1 MRPFLSLAL
10 LVATATQAA
19 PRVPAPAFA
28 LAQVQQVP
36 APGAETS
43 VPPPSTQPQSLPEAP
58 VGPASRPE
66 PLVPAEA
73 TEASAPP
80 AGVRPNAAPAQG
92 TDEVPASEPSRVDDT
107 APVPAA
113 EPAPTVETDSA
124 PATTGAAGQ
133 EAPPVPDD
141 APVLASDLGSDAP
154 RTTDAQQ
161 QRLVNGA
168 PLYNPNVSVHIVQ
181 KKRFADE
188 GRHELTVY
196 PAAVQV
202 NGKYTRHAGTAA
214 HYTYHLQENFALQVM
229 GQYNWYSNESDFNL
243 ELIDKVREQAQA
255 ASSLLLVWGAHA
267 GVEVTPLYGKF
278 AFLNNSLAQFSV
290 VLSGGAGIGST
301 RHLIRPAVTNDV
313 EGESF
318 QVPAR
323 FGDTGTKFMGSVG
336 GGFRLQFG
344 ESYALRVEVR
354 DLIYTAR
361 VDRVDGCNLADF
373 EALEAA
379 RSTNQPFS
387 SLNLSGSCRYE
398 KFDGVDPKTK
408 KNYREDII
416 LGRDL
421 VAEPSSDV
429 LNNVSFYAGFSVLF

>member
-1 MRPFLSLAL
+1 MRPFRSIAL
-10 LVATATQAA
+10 LVAAVPALAFAQGASPAQPPAA
-19 PRVPAPAFA
+19 PGPDATAPASPS
-28 LAQVQQVP
+28 P
-36 APGAETS
+36 AE
-43 VPPPSTQPQSLPEAP
+43 PPERQRTERDAPAVPQSQPEAT
-58 VGPASRPE
+58 PATP
-66 PLVPAEA
+66 
-73 TEASAPP
+73 
-80 AGVRPNAAPAQG
+80 AAPAVTG
-92 TDEVPASEPSRVDDT
+92 EDDT
-107 APVPAA
+107 DNAPSSQAPEAQAPAA
-113 EPAPTVETDSA
+113 TPPT
-124 PATTGAAGQ
+124 
-133 EAPPVPDD
+133 D
-141 APVLASDLGSDAP
+141 APVLDSGEAP

-168 PLYNPNVSVHIVQ
+168 PLYNPNVNVHIVQ

-188 GRHELTVY
+188 GKHELVLY

-202 NGKYTRHAGTAA
+202 NGKFTNHVGTALN
-214 HYTYHLQENFALQVM
+214 YVYHLQENFALQVG
-229 GQYNWYSNESDFNL
+229 GQYNWYSDESDFNL

-255 ASSLLLVWGAHA
+255 ASSLLLQWGAHA

-278 AFLNNSLAQFSV
+278 AFFNNSLAQFSV
-290 VLSGGAGIGST
+290 VLSGGAGIGKT
-301 RHLIRPAVTNDV
+301 RHLIRPEVANEVD
-313 EGESF
+313 GETY

-323 FGDTGTKFMGSVG
+323 FGDTGNKFLGEVG
-336 GGFRLQFG
+336 GGFRVQFG
-344 ESYALRVEVR
+344 EHYALRLEVR

-361 VDRVDGCNLADF
+361 VDKVDGCNLADF

-379 RSTNQPFS
+379 RAANQPFDG
-387 SLNLSGSCRYE
+387 LNLSGSCKVS

>member
-1 MRPFLSLAL
+1 MRPILSLAL
-10 LVATATQAA
+10 LVA
-19 PRVPAPAFA
+19 APALA
-28 LAQVQQVP
+28 LAQASGGQSVP

-43 VPPPSTQPQSLPEAP
+43 VPPPPAQSQPKPEAP
-58 VGPASRPE
+58 EPPSSRPE
-66 PLVPAEA
+66 PI
-73 TEASAPP
+73 AP
-80 AGVRPNAAPAQG
+80 
-92 TDEVPASEPSRVDDT
+92 
-107 APVPAA
+107 
-113 EPAPTVETDSA
+113 
-124 PATTGAAGQ
+124 Q
-133 EAPPVPDD
+133 EAPEPEAEAPAPQGTEQQQAPVLAEPTPPEPATPED
-141 APVLASDLGSDAP
+141 APVLAAEAP

-161 QRLVNGA
+161 QRLVHGA

-188 GRHELTVY
+188 GKHEFAFF
-196 PAAVQV
+196 PATVQV
-202 NGKYTRHAGTAA
+202 NGKYTNHAGSALQ
-214 HYTYHLQENFALQVM
+214 YIYHLHENFAFQAS

-255 ASSLLLVWGAHA
+255 ASSLLLVWGAQA

-278 AFLNNSLAQFSV
+278 AFLNDSLAQFSV
-290 VLSGGAGIGST
+290 VLSGGAGVGAT
-301 RHLIRPAVTNDV
+301 RHLIRPEVTNEA
-313 EGESF
+313 EGGERF
-318 QVPAR
+318 TVPAR
-323 FGDTGTKFMGSVG
+323 FGDTGTKFLGSVG

-344 ESYALRVEVR
+344 ESYALRMEVR

-361 VDRVDGCNLADF
+361 VDKVDGCNLADF

-379 RSTNQPFS
+379 RAANQDFST
-387 SLNLSGSCRYE
+387 LALSGSCNYQ

-429 LNNVSFYAGFSVLF
+429 LNNISFYAGFSILF

>member
-1 MRPFLSLAL
+1 MRPFRSIAL
-10 LVATATQAA
+10 LVAA
-19 PRVPAPAFA
+19 VPALAFA
-28 LAQVQQVP
+28 QGASPAQPP
-36 APGAETS
+36 AE
-43 VPPPSTQPQSLPEAP
+43 PPERQRTEREAP
-58 VGPASRPE
+58 VVPQSQPEAAPATPSAPAVTDEDDAEQAPSAQTSE
-66 PLVPAEA
+66 PATPA
-73 TEASAPP
+73 ASAP
-80 AGVRPNAAPAQG
+80 A
-92 TDEVPASEPSRVDDT
+92 
-107 APVPAA
+107 
-113 EPAPTVETDSA
+113 
-124 PATTGAAGQ
+124 
-133 EAPPVPDD
+133 D
-141 APVLASDLGSDAP
+141 APVLDTGEAP

-168 PLYNPNVSVHIVQ
+168 PLYNPNVNVHIVQ

-188 GRHELTVY
+188 GKHELVLY

-202 NGKYTRHAGTAA
+202 NGKFTNHVGTALT
-214 HYTYHLQENFALQVM
+214 YVYHLQENFALQVG
-229 GQYNWYSNESDFNL
+229 GQYNWYSDESDFNL

-255 ASSLLLVWGAHA
+255 ASSLLLQWGAHA

-278 AFLNNSLAQFSV
+278 AFFNNSLAQFSV
-290 VLSGGAGIGST
+290 VLSGGAGIGKT
-301 RHLIRPAVTNDV
+301 RHLIRPEVANEV
-313 EGESF
+313 EGQTY

-323 FGDTGTKFMGSVG
+323 FGDTGNKFLGEVG
-336 GGFRLQFG
+336 GGFRVQFG
-344 ESYALRVEVR
+344 EHYALRLEVR

-361 VDRVDGCNLADF
+361 VDKVDGCNLADF

-379 RSTNQPFS
+379 RAANQPFEG
-387 SLNLSGSCRYE
+387 LNLSGSCQVS